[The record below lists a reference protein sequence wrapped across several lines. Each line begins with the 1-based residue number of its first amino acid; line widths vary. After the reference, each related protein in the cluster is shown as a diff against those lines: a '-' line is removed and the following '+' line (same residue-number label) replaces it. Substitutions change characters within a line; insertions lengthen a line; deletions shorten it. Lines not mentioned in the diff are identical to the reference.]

1 MAKDERQEIIEYLN
15 EKYKEYSGYIGAIV
29 ELINPSSNTEA
40 TIKAEVAKALRRIN
54 PVANIVDAKI
64 QYDKTGSI
72 KKVIANFT
80 SNQIS
85 GVILAAGVIVG
96 TRSGKVEAVALV
108 ISTNNTMQ
116 VELEKVINTTLE
128 AVYSHILIPIQ
139 ETIHNF
145 LIRTFI
151 EPVVHQIMQWTPNP
165 LAPFSPFGYNTSDD
179 ISFVY
184 AYAVFKDSHY
194 KHNAY
199 SHSTPTY
206 AYNTYTQERVNALSQ
221 GFSSLASDVST
232 HNIVIS
238 DSNISHCFDTLLYR
252 ELESLYKDYM
262 AYTPIALD
270 NGYKIGD
277 ISASY
282 LQLIPQED
290 IESLTPNSPLHLL
303 KALFFCEDYILLDS
317 NKEPLL
323 KESNWREFYNYKSDF
338 YTIFI
343 ADKQTLTQDYL
354 NTRKSLYKAIMQI
367 RKEQQDKEIQELQR
381 SQQELEQQ
389 LQGLDSKVRESKLQ
403 ELQRK
408 QERELKEK
416 QRQKER
422 QEQRQARFS
431 KNLANT
437 YNTSTTQNLTINNN
451 AYITKD
457 SYLVLESNDTK
468 IIFLDSLKH
477 TYTHSKDYANNYPDN
492 TPISFSNLILQYNN
506 QVTIFAKDNS
516 IIDSKQI
523 EQDFDIDVSNMSCD
537 VYFYSLL
544 LRGGKE
550 DRDNPRFF
558 YGEKGEVYMSDESD
572 NIEVFY
578 NDARLSMTNYYYH
591 AYS

>member
-1 MAKDERQEIIEYLN
+1 MATFEQELANYVKNIKGIGDVAFEMLP
-15 EKYKEYSGYIGAIV
+15 EYSK
-29 ELINPSSNTEA
+29 
-40 TIKAEVAKALRRIN
+40 IKKLGKKFSKRIN
-54 PVANIVDAKI
+54 PYIYTLDAYAVYKETGKLKNAIARFTADVAGGVVTTFIV
-64 QYDKTGSI
+64 
-72 KKVIANFT
+72 V
-80 SNQIS
+80 S
-85 GVILAAGVIVG
+85 GV
-96 TRSGKVEAVALV
+96 E
-108 ISTNNTMQ
+108 TMQ
-116 VELEKVINTTLE
+116 PELIAVSFFVGDITEKVVEEFSLKCLTFLDT
-128 AVYSHILIPIQ
+128 HILTPIQ

-151 EPVVHQIMQWTPNP
+151 KPVVHQIMQWTPNP

-184 AYAVFKDSHY
+184 AYAIFKDSHY

-238 DSNISHCFDTLLYR
+238 DSDISHCFDTLLYR

-282 LQLIPQED
+282 LQRIPQED

-343 ADKQTLTQDYL
+343 ADKQTLTKDYL
-354 NTRKSLYKAIMQI
+354 NTRKSLYKTYQLIKQEQTQVLEQAQAI
-367 RKEQQDKEIQELQR
+367 EQERLELQR
-381 SQQELEQQ
+381 SKEELEQQ
-389 LQGLDSKVRESKLQ
+389 LQGLDSKERESKLQ

-408 QERELKEK
+408 QERELREK
-416 QRQKER
+416 QREKER

-437 YNTSTTQNLTINNN
+437 YNTSTTQNLSTNNN

-477 TYTHSKDYANNYPDN
+477 TYTNSQSNANTSFINSKAYANNHDS
-492 TPISFSNLILQYNN
+492 ISLNFSN
-506 QVTIFAKDNS
+506 KDTLCR
-516 IIDSKQI
+516 
-523 EQDFDIDVSNMSCD
+523 V
-537 VYFYSLL
+537 
-544 LRGGKE
+544 
-550 DRDNPRFF
+550 
-558 YGEKGEVYMSDESD
+558 
-572 NIEVFY
+572 
-578 NDARLSMTNYYYH
+578 
-591 AYS
+591 

>member
-1 MAKDERQEIIEYLN
+1 MGKSLEEEFIELAKNIQNIAGATIEYLPDTN
-15 EKYKEYSGYIGAIV
+15 DLKKVGKGILKRTNPIINICDSYEEYKKSG
-29 ELINPSSNTEA
+29 E
-40 TIKAEVAKALRRIN
+40 IKKGIARF
-54 PVANIVDAKI
+54 VANTASGFITAIIVVSGTASAQPELVVMAFVIGDI
-64 QYDKTGSI
+64 SQ
-72 KKVIANFT
+72 KVIEDFANCCLTFLDT
-80 SNQIS
+80 
-85 GVILAAGVIVG
+85 
-96 TRSGKVEAVALV
+96 
-108 ISTNNTMQ
+108 
-116 VELEKVINTTLE
+116 
-128 AVYSHILIPIQ
+128 HILTPIQ

-282 LQLIPQED
+282 LQRIPQED
-290 IESLTPNSPLHLL
+290 IQSLTPNSPLHLL

-343 ADKQTLTQDYL
+343 ADKKTLTQDYL

-408 QERELKEK
+408 QERELREK

-477 TYTHSKDYANNYPDN
+477 TYTHSKAYANNYPDN

>member
-477 TYTHSKDYANNYPDN
+477 TYTHSKAYANNYPDN

>member
-1 MAKDERQEIIEYLN
+1 MRIHILNQGKMMENNAQEN
-15 EKYKEYSGYIGAIV
+15 EKSLSRQMYDTVSPATSLLPATAELLGKCGAVCKKIPLAGDVVDSILLYDETKSIRKALVRFGANTIGGIVDKPLVVVFIFDVELGIWTYSVMDDVKSFVEDKTNSFIDGVEDFFNVMFRTIDNGFRNWQNQIIFDRTGVWIGAY
-29 ELINPSSNTEA
+29 LDINKLMNARFAGGTSQMQAQYLSDIAYQQKILQQKPTFMLKPSTKEIDEYFNPYFRQ
-40 TIKAEVAKALRRIN
+40 IQGALEN
-54 PVANIVDAKI
+54 SKI
-64 QYDKTGSI
+64 
-72 KKVIANFT
+72 
-80 SNQIS
+80 
-85 GVILAAGVIVG
+85 
-96 TRSGKVEAVALV
+96 
-108 ISTNNTMQ
+108 
-116 VELEKVINTTLE
+116 
-128 AVYSHILIPIQ
+128 IPI
-139 ETIHNF
+139 
-145 LIRTFI
+145 
-151 EPVVHQIMQWTPNP
+151 
-165 LAPFSPFGYNTSDD
+165 AFSTCN
-179 ISFVY
+179 
-184 AYAVFKDSHY
+184 
-194 KHNAY
+194 
-199 SHSTPTY
+199 
-206 AYNTYTQERVNALSQ
+206 
-221 GFSSLASDVST
+221 
-232 HNIVIS
+232 
-238 DSNISHCFDTLLYR
+238 SNIS
-252 ELESLYKDYM
+252 K
-262 AYTPIALD
+262 
-270 NGYKIGD
+270 
-277 ISASY
+277 ASY
-282 LQLIPQED
+282 LQRIPQED

>member
-1 MAKDERQEIIEYLN
+1 MATFEQELANYVKNIKGIGDVAFEMLP
-15 EKYKEYSGYIGAIV
+15 EYSK
-29 ELINPSSNTEA
+29 
-40 TIKAEVAKALRRIN
+40 IKKLGKKFSKRIN
-54 PVANIVDAKI
+54 PYIYTLDAYAVYKETGKLKNAIARFTADVAGGVVTTFIV
-64 QYDKTGSI
+64 
-72 KKVIANFT
+72 V
-80 SNQIS
+80 S
-85 GVILAAGVIVG
+85 GV
-96 TRSGKVEAVALV
+96 E
-108 ISTNNTMQ
+108 TMQ
-116 VELEKVINTTLE
+116 PELIAVSFFVGDITEKVVEEFSLKCLTFLDT
-128 AVYSHILIPIQ
+128 HILTPIQ

-151 EPVVHQIMQWTPNP
+151 KPVVHQIMQWTPNP

-184 AYAVFKDSHY
+184 AYAIFKDSHY

-238 DSNISHCFDTLLYR
+238 DSDISHCFDTLLYR

-282 LQLIPQED
+282 LQRIPQED

-343 ADKQTLTQDYL
+343 ADKQTLTKDYL
-354 NTRKSLYKAIMQI
+354 NKRKSLYKAIMQI

-381 SQQELEQQ
+381 SKEKLEQQ
-389 LQGLDSKVRESKLQ
+389 LQGLDSKERESKLQ
-403 ELQRK
+403 ELQR
-408 QERELKEK
+408 EHIRE
-416 QRQKER
+416 QREKER

-431 KNLANT
+431 KNLADT
-437 YNTSTTQNLTINNN
+437 YNTSTIQNLNNTNNN

-477 TYTHSKDYANNYPDN
+477 TYTNSQSNANTSFINSKAYANNHDS
-492 TPISFSNLILQYNN
+492 ISLNFSN
-506 QVTIFAKDNS
+506 KDTLCR
-516 IIDSKQI
+516 
-523 EQDFDIDVSNMSCD
+523 V
-537 VYFYSLL
+537 
-544 LRGGKE
+544 
-550 DRDNPRFF
+550 
-558 YGEKGEVYMSDESD
+558 
-572 NIEVFY
+572 
-578 NDARLSMTNYYYH
+578 
-591 AYS
+591 

>member
-1 MAKDERQEIIEYLN
+1 MGKSLEEEFVELAKNIQNIAGATIEYLPDTN
-15 EKYKEYSGYIGAIV
+15 DLKRIGKGILKRTNPIINICDSYAEYKKSGEIKKGVARFVANTASGAITAIIV
-29 ELINPSSNTEA
+29 VSGTTTAQPELVVMAFVIGDIS
-40 TIKAEVAKALRRIN
+40 
-54 PVANIVDAKI
+54 
-64 QYDKTGSI
+64 Q
-72 KKVIANFT
+72 KVIEDFANCCLTFLDT
-80 SNQIS
+80 
-85 GVILAAGVIVG
+85 
-96 TRSGKVEAVALV
+96 
-108 ISTNNTMQ
+108 
-116 VELEKVINTTLE
+116 
-128 AVYSHILIPIQ
+128 HILTPMQ
-139 ETIHNF
+139 ETIYNF

-199 SHSTPTY
+199 SHGTPTY

-238 DSNISHCFDTLLYR
+238 DSDISHCFDTLLYR

-270 NGYKIGD
+270 NGYKIGN
-277 ISASY
+277 IKASY
-282 LQLIPQED
+282 LQRIPQED

-323 KESNWREFYNYKSDF
+323 RESNWREFYNYKSDF

-354 NTRKSLYKAIMQI
+354 NKRKSLYKAIMQI
-367 RKEQQDKEIQELQR
+367 RKEQQEKEMQELQR
-381 SQQELEQQ
+381 QQQELEQQ
-389 LQGLDSKVRESKLQ
+389 LQGLDSRERESKLQ
-403 ELQRK
+403 ELQRE
-408 QERELKEK
+408 QERK
-416 QRQKER
+416 QREKER

-431 KNLANT
+431 KNL
-437 YNTSTTQNLTINNN
+437 NTSTTQNLTINNN

-457 SYLVLESNDTK
+457 SYLVLESNDKNTK

-477 TYTHSKDYANNYPDN
+477 TYTHSKAYANNYPDN

>member
-1 MAKDERQEIIEYLN
+1 MRIHILNQGKMMENNAQEN
-15 EKYKEYSGYIGAIV
+15 EKSLSRQMYDTVSPATSLLPATAELLGKCGAVCKKIPLAGDVVDSILLYDETKSIRKALVRFGANTIGGIVDKPLVVVFIFDVELGIWTYSVMDDVKSFVEDKTNSFIDGVEDFFNVMFRTIDNGFRNWQNQIIFDRTGVWIGAY
-29 ELINPSSNTEA
+29 LDINKLMNARFAGGTSQMQAQYLSDIAYQQKILQQKPTFMLKPSTKEIDEYFNPYFRQ
-40 TIKAEVAKALRRIN
+40 IQGALEN
-54 PVANIVDAKI
+54 SKI
-64 QYDKTGSI
+64 
-72 KKVIANFT
+72 
-80 SNQIS
+80 
-85 GVILAAGVIVG
+85 
-96 TRSGKVEAVALV
+96 
-108 ISTNNTMQ
+108 
-116 VELEKVINTTLE
+116 
-128 AVYSHILIPIQ
+128 IPI
-139 ETIHNF
+139 
-145 LIRTFI
+145 
-151 EPVVHQIMQWTPNP
+151 
-165 LAPFSPFGYNTSDD
+165 AFSTCN
-179 ISFVY
+179 
-184 AYAVFKDSHY
+184 
-194 KHNAY
+194 
-199 SHSTPTY
+199 
-206 AYNTYTQERVNALSQ
+206 
-221 GFSSLASDVST
+221 
-232 HNIVIS
+232 
-238 DSNISHCFDTLLYR
+238 SNIS
-252 ELESLYKDYM
+252 K
-262 AYTPIALD
+262 
-270 NGYKIGD
+270 
-277 ISASY
+277 ASY
-282 LQLIPQED
+282 LQRIPQED
-290 IESLTPNSPLHLL
+290 IQSLTPNSPLHLL

-354 NTRKSLYKAIMQI
+354 NKRKSLYKAIMQI

-381 SQQELEQQ
+381 QQQELEQQ

-477 TYTHSKDYANNYPDN
+477 TYTHSKAYANNYPDN

>member
-1 MAKDERQEIIEYLN
+1 MGKSLEEEFIELAKNIQNIAGATIEYLPDTN
-15 EKYKEYSGYIGAIV
+15 DLKKVGKGILKRTNPIINICDSYEEYKKSG
-29 ELINPSSNTEA
+29 E
-40 TIKAEVAKALRRIN
+40 IKKGIARF
-54 PVANIVDAKI
+54 VANTASGFITAIIVVSGTASAQPELVVMAFVIGDI
-64 QYDKTGSI
+64 SQ
-72 KKVIANFT
+72 KVIEDFANCCLTFLDT
-80 SNQIS
+80 
-85 GVILAAGVIVG
+85 
-96 TRSGKVEAVALV
+96 
-108 ISTNNTMQ
+108 
-116 VELEKVINTTLE
+116 
-128 AVYSHILIPIQ
+128 HILTPIQ

-282 LQLIPQED
+282 LQRIPQED
-290 IESLTPNSPLHLL
+290 IQSLTPNSPLHLL

-408 QERELKEK
+408 QERELREK

-477 TYTHSKDYANNYPDN
+477 TYTHSKAYANNYPDN

>member
-303 KALFFCEDYILLDS
+303 KAIFFCEDYILLDS

-381 SQQELEQQ
+381 QQQELEQQ
-389 LQGLDSKVRESKLQ
+389 LQGLDSKQRESKLQ

-437 YNTSTTQNLTINNN
+437 YNTSTTQNLIINNN

-477 TYTHSKDYANNYPDN
+477 TYTHSKAYANNYPDN

>member
-1 MAKDERQEIIEYLN
+1 M
-15 EKYKEYSGYIGAIV
+15 
-29 ELINPSSNTEA
+29 
-40 TIKAEVAKALRRIN
+40 
-54 PVANIVDAKI
+54 
-64 QYDKTGSI
+64 
-72 KKVIANFT
+72 
-80 SNQIS
+80 
-85 GVILAAGVIVG
+85 
-96 TRSGKVEAVALV
+96 
-108 ISTNNTMQ
+108 
-116 VELEKVINTTLE
+116 
-128 AVYSHILIPIQ
+128 
-139 ETIHNF
+139 
-145 LIRTFI
+145 
-151 EPVVHQIMQWTPNP
+151 
-165 LAPFSPFGYNTSDD
+165 
-179 ISFVY
+179 Y
-184 AYAVFKDSHY
+184 AYAIFKDSYY

-238 DSNISHCFDTLLYR
+238 DSDISYCFDTLLYR

-282 LQLIPQED
+282 LQRISQED

-323 KESNWREFYNYKSDF
+323 RESNWREFYNYKSDF

-343 ADKQTLTQDYL
+343 TDKQTLTKDYI
-354 NTRKSLYKAIMQI
+354 NKRKSLYKAIMQI
-367 RKEQQDKEIQELQR
+367 RKEQQEKEIQELQR

-389 LQGLDSKVRESKLQ
+389 LQGLDSRERESKLQ

-408 QERELKEK
+408 QERELREK

-431 KNLANT
+431 KNLADT

-477 TYTHSKDYANNYPDN
+477 TYTHSKAYANNYPDN

>member
-1 MAKDERQEIIEYLN
+1 MNDKNLEQQVNELVSGTRKALTYTIPLNDLLKYSNDFGRALRIEAGKRLKILDIATNAIETTQVYRN
-15 EKYKEYSGYIGAIV
+15 TKSYRRAIV
-29 ELINPSSNTEA
+29 HFASN
-40 TIKAEVAKALRRIN
+40 VAGG
-54 PVANIVDAKI
+54 VVVVV
-64 QYDKTGSI
+64 G
-72 KKVIANFT
+72 VVGGVV
-80 SNQIS
+80 S
-85 GVILAAGVIVG
+85 GQGEI
-96 TRSGKVEAVALV
+96 VALT
-108 ISTNNTMQ
+108 IIMADKIPIAIEDITNGLIDF
-116 VELEKVINTTLE
+116 LESTLE
-128 AVYSHILIPIQ
+128 TIWQ
-139 ETIHNF
+139 TIHNF

-199 SHSTPTY
+199 SHSTPAY

-238 DSNISHCFDTLLYR
+238 DSDISHCFDTLLYR

-270 NGYKIGD
+270 NGYKIGN
-277 ISASY
+277 IKASY
-282 LQLIPQED
+282 LQRIPQED

-323 KESNWREFYNYKSDF
+323 RESNWREFYNYKSDF

-343 ADKQTLTQDYL
+343 ADKQTLTQDYI
-354 NTRKSLYKAIMQI
+354 NKRKSLYKAIMQI
-367 RKEQQDKEIQELQR
+367 RKEQQEKEMQELQR
-381 SQQELEQQ
+381 QQQELEQQ
-389 LQGLDSKVRESKLQ
+389 LQGLDSRERESKLQ
-403 ELQRK
+403 ELQRE
-408 QERELKEK
+408 QERK
-416 QRQKER
+416 QRERER

-431 KNLANT
+431 KNLADT

-477 TYTHSKDYANNYPDN
+477 TYTHSKAYANNYLDN

-523 EQDFDIDVSNMSCD
+523 EQDFDIDVSNMPCD

-578 NDARLSMTNYYYH
+578 NNARLSMTNYYYH